1 MPEQCSNCRFWTP
14 HESTQAG
21 ECSAMS
27 NTDPGNLVR
36 MILIRLNTE
45 TGDWQPNF
53 DRNISVAV
61 GTSPLFVCALHQ
73 PAQTPA
79 PNPAQTPAQD
89 RGNEEQP

>member
-1 MPEQCSNCRFWTP
+1 MADEQRCDNCRFWTA
-14 HESTQAG
+14 HKSGQAG

-27 NTDPGNLVR
+27 NTEPGNVVR

-61 GTSPLFVCALHQ
+61 GTSPSFVCAMHQ
-73 PAQTPA
+73 TDQTPVLDQA
-79 PNPAQTPAQD
+79 VQQA
-89 RGNEEQP
+89 